1 MAQGSTTWWG
11 SIPGQWASYAEG
23 GYNAD
28 FVPNQTTAEWTA
40 QLNTLKQDI
49 WIGYPTRMVTIT
61 ANGYNAGLDMF
72 FNFIF
77 LFEFSASG
85 AIYKQIFPQAFT
97 RGFIGSDKME
107 ESYNDSVRA
116 ICLALATWLT
126 MHYFLNLIAY
136 TICDAKSYLAFE
148 QWWDQ
153 TGRAAVKKSQ
163 QSTGGIETLQRAW

>member
-1 MAQGSTTWWG
+1 
-11 SIPGQWASYAEG
+11 
-23 GYNAD
+23 
-28 FVPNQTTAEWTA
+28 
-40 QLNTLKQDI
+40 
-49 WIGYPTRMVTIT
+49 MVTIT